1 MPSSVSTSLPATI
14 SHTTIAHI
22 TLQTLCHRAHAL
34 GISTR
39 EVLGCHTTDDLQSLA
54 KVRYRALA
62 RQVHPD
68 AQARRCQEEG
78 LRPQI
83 TGYRF
88 RDYTTT
94 YRWIMRLPKAQRIDD
109 YARERIYEPPLPLAL
124 TYWERDLG
132 YGWQDVGPYW

>member
-1 MPSSVSTSLPATI
+1 MPVSAIVPLATPPPAR
-14 SHTTIAHI
+14 SPI

-34 GISTR
+34 EITTR
-39 EVLGCHTTDDLQSLA
+39 EVLGCATTEDLQALA
-54 KVRYRALA
+54 KLRYHTLA

-68 AQARRCQEEG
+68 AQARRQQEEG

-83 TGYRF
+83 TGHRF
-88 RDYTTT
+88 RDYTAT
-94 YRWIMRLPKAQRIDD
+94 YRWIMRLPKSQRITE
-109 YARERIYEPPLPLAL
+109 YARERVYEPPLPLAL